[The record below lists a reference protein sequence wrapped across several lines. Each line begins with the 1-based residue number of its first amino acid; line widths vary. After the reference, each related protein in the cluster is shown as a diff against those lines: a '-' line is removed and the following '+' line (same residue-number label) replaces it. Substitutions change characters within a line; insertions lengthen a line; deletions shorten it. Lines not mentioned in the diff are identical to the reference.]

1 MNDDRDRSGAG
12 MNDRAGINA
21 DAEFPVPDVSGI
33 DLGRVWTSVAAEVWR
48 RRPGPVE
55 RLAARL
61 LRSPGLARALLTTP
75 SLLLPWLI
83 STTVIFGVGAMINL
97 AGGRPLV
104 WLIAPGIAAIGIAY
118 AYGPDVDPAWELASS
133 MPVSDRMVLLVR
145 AVAVFAVNA
154 CLGLV
159 VSGISYWAAAHG
171 LHEAG
176 GHASAAAAAVTFAW
190 LIPMTAVCALTLA
203 VAVVARSASAG
214 ALTGVLAWGAAVLA
228 SRVSAG
234 AFTAAVTDTATYL
247 PYLAVAAC
255 AAAVVGY
262 ATGTQRK
269 TL

>member
-1 MNDDRDRSGAG
+1 MTDHND
-12 MNDRAGINA
+12 
-21 DAEFPVPDVSGI
+21 PDVSGV
-33 DLGRVWTSVAAEVWR
+33 DLGRVWTGVAAEVWR
-48 RRPGPVE
+48 RHPGPVE
-55 RLAARL
+55 RLATRL

-83 STTVIFGVGAMINL
+83 STVVIFGIGAMINL
-97 AGGRPLV
+97 TGGQPLV
-104 WLIAPGIAAIGIAY
+104 WLLAPGLAGIGIAY
-118 AYGPDVDPAWELASS
+118 AYGPGVDPAWELASS

-159 VSGISYWAAAHG
+159 VSGASYSAIAHGMHGSGGQAAA
-171 LHEAG
+171 
-176 GHASAAAAAVTFAW
+176 AAAAAVTFAW

-203 VAVVARSASAG
+203 VAVFTRSASAG
-214 ALTGVLAWGAAVLA
+214 AIAGVLAWGAAVLA

-234 AFTAAVTDTATYL
+234 ALTAAVTDTSTYL

-255 AAAVVGY
+255 ATAFVGY
-262 ATGTQRK
+262 ATRTQRK